1 MICYSE
7 TVRKTPEEEINF
19 KKRACIFTWD
29 FTLGQFPVPACAN
42 KPPVFSVRGTSS
54 PNGLFQTTRMLMG
67 YTRQIHQLKY
77 GVTAQKWSFRLR
89 ISSVNVTK
97 STGNC
102 GFGQIYWKNPL
113 SKISFFVQCILFHL
127 KFENLELFVNY

>member
-54 PNGLFQTTRMLMG
+54 PNGLFQTTRMLMD

-77 GVTAQKWSFRLR
+77 GVTAQKMKFSIKDFFSKCDQIHGKLRFWSNLLK
-89 ISSVNVTK
+89 K
-97 STGNC
+97 SFIENFIFCAVYTVP
-102 GFGQIYWKNPL
+102 F
-113 SKISFFVQCILFHL
+113 KIRKSWTFC
-127 KFENLELFVNY
+127 